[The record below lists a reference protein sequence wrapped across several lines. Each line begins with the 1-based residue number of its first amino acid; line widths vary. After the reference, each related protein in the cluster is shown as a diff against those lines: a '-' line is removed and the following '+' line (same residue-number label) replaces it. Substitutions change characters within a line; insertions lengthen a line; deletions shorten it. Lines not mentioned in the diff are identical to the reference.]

1 MAKRQRTGWK
11 AYLPTL
17 RGGVQI
23 FIALVGIKI
32 LLSVLITTIGAKIP
46 ASISQYFPNV

>member
-1 MAKRQRTGWK
+1 MAKRERRGWR
-11 AYLPTL
+11 AYIPTL

-32 LLSVLITTIGAKIP
+32 FLSVLGSTIGAKIP
-46 ASISQYFPNV
+46 SSISQYFPNV

>member
-17 RGGVQI
+17 RGTVQI
-23 FIALVGIKI
+23 FIALIAIKI
-32 LLSVLITTIGAKIP
+32 LLGVVGSTIGAKIP
-46 ASISQYFPNV
+46 SSVSYYFPNI

>member
-1 MAKRQRTGWK
+1 MAKRRRSGWM

-23 FIALVGIKI
+23 FIALVAIKI
-32 LLSVLITTIGAKIP
+32 ALGFVGSTIGAKIP
-46 ASISQYFPNV
+46 GSVSQYFPNI